1 MGGEGYV
8 LPGPNSDPE
17 NTFAGRPP
25 IQIGG
30 LIADAHAGYM
40 AAIAAIGAVA
50 VRDRSGVGQHVDI
63 SKWEAE
69 LIPNRGILDEWNNQG
84 QETGRASPTQATML
98 LLPCKDGLLYI
109 TFHRDEQFERLAT
122 LLGKEEWKTDPR
134 LATPTLRGQNR
145 DVYISTVV
153 EWLVDKRGEEVFHIL
168 ESRGMMATYFAQASE
183 ILASEH
189 WKALGVFAEVESSGG
204 VRVTVP
210 RPLYFIED
218 GDDGAPRAPALG
230 EHTAAVLAE
239 VERAKAEQAP
249 ADGVTARARPPSSLS
264 SPPPLAGVRI
274 LDLSWIAA
282 GPAATNLLGCLGAEM
297 IRLESARRID
307 LVRFKGSIVIPG
319 GDPERAPLFNAL
331 NFNKQG
337 VTIDLKRPESLDIV
351 YDLVKSCDAV
361 IDNMRPGV
369 METLAL
375 GPDVLRQHNPTL
387 VTVSASRFR
396 APWTPARLSR
406 HRPYPRRLRRSQC
419 DHRLPRRR
427 PLHRQLPHRPAHGL
441 DHRLR
446 HHRGARR
453 ALPHRQG
460 PPRRPLVGCLDHD
473 AVRAHLHRARPIG
486 NEPRAHRQPASLD
499 VAPRRLP

>member
-1 MGGEGYV
+1 
-8 LPGPNSDPE
+8 
-17 NTFAGRPP
+17 
-25 IQIGG
+25 
-30 LIADAHAGYM
+30 
-40 AAIAAIGAVA
+40 
-50 VRDRSGVGQHVDI
+50 
-63 SKWEAE
+63 
-69 LIPNRGILDEWNNQG
+69 
-84 QETGRASPTQATML
+84 
-98 LLPCKDGLLYI
+98 
-109 TFHRDEQFERLAT
+109 
-122 LLGKEEWKTDPR
+122 
-134 LATPTLRGQNR
+134 
-145 DVYISTVV
+145 
-153 EWLVDKRGEEVFHIL
+153 
-168 ESRGMMATYFAQASE
+168 MMATYFAQASE

-210 RPLYFIED
+210 RPLYFVED
-218 GDDGAPRAPALG
+218 GADGEAPA
-230 EHTAAVLAE
+230 
-239 VERAKAEQAP
+239 P
-249 ADGVTARARPPSSLS
+249 PPSAST
-264 SPPPLAGVRI
+264 PPPCSPKWNGPRLNRPRRTASRPRTPTVPAFRTSALAGVRI

-297 IRLESARRID
+297 IRLESAKRID

-337 VTIDLKRPESLDIV
+337 VVLNLKRPESLDIV

-387 VTVSASRFR
+387 VTVSASGFGPRGPQR
-396 APWTPARLSR
+396 DYPSIAPILGGSAGVSAI
-406 HRPYPRRLRRSQC
+406 
-419 DHRLPRRR
+419 HRLPRRR

-446 HHRGARR
+446 HHRGDRR
-453 ALPHRQG
+453 ARPHRQG

-473 AVRAHLHRARPIG
+473 TVRAHLHRARPIG
-486 NEPRAHRQPASLD
+486 NEPWAHRQPASLD
-499 VAPRRLP
+499 VAHGVFPSLGDEQWVTIAARTEEEWRALCDAMGKPSLADDPRFATMADRHANNDALEAVIGQWTAGLTNWEVSERLQKAGIAAMPSMSNTDDRRAPPPARARAFWECPHPVMGPVILPRPPLALRELRYFLPAATPMLGEHTHEVMTELLGYSEAETARLDDLGIFV